1 MKIIEFIR
9 NKTSQFAE
17 KGLLGYLMALFFF
30 IFMAIAITSPLWL
43 IILSVYFLGNIID

>member
-30 IFMAIAITSPLWL
+30 YFYGHRRHLTALVN
-43 IILSVYFLGNIID
+43 IIKRLFLGNIIN